1 MKLLYSP
8 TSPYVRKVRAVAI
21 EKGVSSQLELISAT
35 PWPDPTH
42 IATLNPLGKIPVLVC
57 DDGTELYDSP
67 VICEYLD
74 SLTPD
79 PQLIPAAG
87 MTRFRILRLQA
98 LADGI
103 MDAGVSIILEKRRPP
118 AEQSP
123 AAQARALNAITRGVG
138 ALQGELS
145 LSTHAIDLGQLAIA
159 VAIGYLEFRFPE
171 LEVLA
176 PRYGLQ
182 DWWQRISARPSLQT
196 TIPN

>member
-1 MKLLYSP
+1 LKLLNSP

-21 EKGVSSQLELISAT
+21 EKGLSSRLELISAT
-35 PWPDPTH
+35 PWPDPTS
-42 IATLNPLGKIPVLVC
+42 IATHNPLGKIPVLLC
-57 DDGTELYDSP
+57 DDGTVLYDSP

-79 PQLIPAAG
+79 PILIPAAG
-87 MTRFRILRLQA
+87 MARFRILRLQA

-103 MDAGVSIILEKRRPP
+103 MNAGVSIILEKRRPP
-118 AEQSP
+118 AEQST
-123 AAQARALNAITRGVG
+123 AAQARALSAITRAVG

-145 LSTHAIDLGQLAIA
+145 VSANAVDLGQLAIA
-159 VAIGYLEFRFPE
+159 VAVGYLEFRFPE

-182 DWWQRISARPSLQT
+182 QWWQRISARPSLQT
-196 TIPN
+196 TIPS